1 MTQFHHRKLPD
12 YSTLLSGHT
21 PPDEVGFPSSQLQI
35 WYNNTGESWVGDGER
50 PHKHLQ
56 SDECFIVLRGSL
68 VVEVDGRYVTIGP
81 REFCCFPAGQ
91 YHAIVEVHPPLETL
105 MIRAPSVDDKVYQGE
120 EEKQSADPTPI
131 RPAAAVDLAAL
142 YELDHI
148 ARSDAGRRAFIA
160 RSLGEGR
167 AWVVEVAEQ
176 VCGYGVIRHDF
187 FGRSFLEM
195 VYIAAGRRGQ
205 GLGSRLI
212 GFMET
217 QARSTALFTS
227 TNESNYHMQHVLEKL
242 GYERSG
248 IIRNL
253 DPSDPEIIFVKRLAR
268 VNWEER

>member
-21 PPDEVGFPSSQLQI
+21 PPDEFGFPSSQLQI
-35 WYNNTGESWVGDGER
+35 WYNNTGKSWVGDGER

-68 VVEVDGRYVTIGP
+68 VVEVDGRRFTIGP

-120 EEKQSADPTPI
+120 GEKLPPDSEPI
-131 RPAAAVDLAAL
+131 RPATAVDLPAL

-148 ARSDAGRRAFIA
+148 AWSDEGRRAFIV
-160 RSLGEGR
+160 RSVTEER
-167 AWVVEVAEQ
+167 AWVIEGAGQ
-176 VCGYGVIRHDF
+176 VCGYGVISHDF
-187 FGRSFLEM
+187 YGRSFLEM
-195 VYIAAGRRGQ
+195 VYLAAEQRGQ
-205 GLGSRLI
+205 GLGPRLI
-212 GFMET
+212 RFLET
-217 QARSTALFTS
+217 QSRSTALFTS
-227 TNESNYHMQHVLEKL
+227 TNESNHHMQHVLEKL
-242 GYERSG
+242 SYECSG
-248 IIRNL
+248 IIHNL
-253 DPSDPEIIFVKRLAR
+253 DLGDPEIVFVKRLER